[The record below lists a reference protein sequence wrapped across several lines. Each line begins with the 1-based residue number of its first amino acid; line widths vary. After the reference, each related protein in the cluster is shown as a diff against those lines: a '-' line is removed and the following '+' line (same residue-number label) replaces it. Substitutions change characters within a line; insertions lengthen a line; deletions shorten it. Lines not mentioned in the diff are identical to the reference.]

1 MITLPAQTGSGVR
14 ALSKGIESVTLKD
27 DLQAVITDGGFDAGL
42 SVWHIESGEQLDI
55 NGDQPFPM
63 ASVFK
68 IPVLAAAGLQLEQ
81 GKLKLDDRIPVRDE
95 DKSLGSG
102 ILQFFQ
108 AGVTPTFR
116 DLLTL
121 MIIISDNTAT
131 DMNVALLGGPEV
143 IEQAMR
149 QLGLQNIH
157 LKMDC
162 KTLLSYL
169 WPEDIRSQPLE
180 DIRAWADANDIV
192 RDGRTF
198 SLKEDNNISTAID
211 MSALVYKLYQGEVV
225 GGAIRDELMEI
236 LLKQQLNQRLPRFLP
251 PGVKSAH
258 KTGTIAGNANDSGI
272 IYVGDDSH
280 VIVTL
285 FTSWDEAAVWNQ
297 PEAKY
302 RRTFEVETAMGKI
315 GRMVYDHYSG

>member
-1 MITLPAQTGSGVR
+1 MTF
-14 ALSKGIESVTLKD
+14 KD
-27 DLQAVITDGGFDAGL
+27 DLQAILTAGNFDAGL
-42 SVWHIESGEQLDI
+42 SIWHLESGEKLDI

-68 IPVLAAAGLQLEQ
+68 IPVLAAAGLQIEQ
-81 GKLKLDDRIPVRDE
+81 GRLNLDTRILLRDE
-95 DKSLGSG
+95 DKSVGSG
-102 ILQFFQ
+102 VLQFFQ
-108 AGVTPTFR
+108 SGVSPTFR

-131 DMNVALLGGPEV
+131 DMNVALLGGPQV

-169 WPEDIRSQPLE
+169 WPEDIRSKPLE
-180 DIRAWADANDIV
+180 EIRAWADANDIV
-192 RDGRTF
+192 RDGLTF
-198 SLKEDNNISTAID
+198 SLTEDNNISSAID

-225 GGAIRDELMEI
+225 GGALRDELMDI
-236 LLKQQLNQRLPRFLP
+236 LLRQQLNQRLPRFLP

-272 IYVGDDSH
+272 LYVSDNSH

-285 FTSWDEAAVWNQ
+285 FTAWDEAAVWNQ

-302 RRTFEVETAMGKI
+302 RRIFEVETAMGKI
-315 GRMVYDHYSG
+315 GRLVYDHYAAQA